1 VTMEP
6 RQLRRRIRRTFR
18 VRGWSWHSKVA
29 IGAWI
34 PAAIVAFA
42 LVTGPNRGTSADAD
56 ARPAPTTSPTT
67 FSPNPFVNPIQT
79 PKTVPLEAV
88 IGGWLRGAR
97 RTGRIPAYI
106 RMGQKAPRILT
117 THPGTGKRRRR

>member
-1 VTMEP
+1 MEP

-42 LVTGPNRGTSADAD
+42 LVTGPNRGTSSE
-56 ARPAPTTSPTT
+56 ARPAPTTTPTT
-67 FSPNPFVNPIQT
+67 VGPSAFVIPIET

-88 IGGWLRGAR
+88 IGGWLRGVR
-97 RTGRIPAYI
+97 RRGRIPAYM

-117 THPGTGKRRRR
+117 THPGTGRRRRR